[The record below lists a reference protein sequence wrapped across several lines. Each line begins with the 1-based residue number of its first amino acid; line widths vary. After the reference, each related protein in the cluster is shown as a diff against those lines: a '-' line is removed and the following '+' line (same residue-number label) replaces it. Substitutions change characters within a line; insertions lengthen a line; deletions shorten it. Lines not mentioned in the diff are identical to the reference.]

1 MVLELDLNIRR
12 GAFHLNLDATLTA
25 PITGIFGPSGSG
37 KSTLLG
43 VIAGLITPHHGRII
57 LDQKTLLD
65 TTQRVMVPPEQRH
78 IGLVYQ
84 DAQLFPHLSVRDNL
98 LYGFK
103 RRAPLE
109 QRFTLDDMT
118 ALLEINHLL
127 SRRPQDLSG
136 GEKQRVALGRAILYS
151 PRLLLLDEPLSSL
164 DETRKTQILPFL
176 RRIRDEVSIPML
188 YVSHSMR
195 EIDYLTEHV
204 VYLGHSM

>member
-12 GAFHLNLDATLTA
+12 GAFHLNLDVTLNA
-25 PITGIFGPSGSG
+25 SVTGIFGPSGSG

-43 VIAGLITPHHGRII
+43 MIAGLITPNDGRIVLNNEI
-57 LDQKTLLD
+57 LLD
-65 TTQRVMVPPEQRH
+65 TTQRIMSPPEQRH

-109 QRFTLDDMT
+109 RRFTLDDMT
-118 ALLEINHLL
+118 ALLEIEHLL
-127 SRRPQDLSG
+127 ARRPQDLSG

-164 DETRKTQILPFL
+164 DETRKTHILPFL
-176 RRIRDEVSIPML
+176 RRIRDEVCIPML

-204 VYLGHSM
+204 VYLGH

>member
-109 QRFTLDDMT
+109 RRFTLDDMT

>member
-1 MVLELDLNIRR
+1 LER
-12 GAFHLNLDATLTA
+12 
-25 PITGIFGPSGSG
+25 
-37 KSTLLG
+37 
-43 VIAGLITPHHGRII
+43 
-57 LDQKTLLD
+57 
-65 TTQRVMVPPEQRH
+65 
-78 IGLVYQ
+78 
-84 DAQLFPHLSVRDNL
+84 
-98 LYGFK
+98 
-103 RRAPLE
+103 
-109 QRFTLDDMT
+109 RFTLDDMT